1 MFLVNHVGVIA
12 VVVYTSVAAW
22 QASLT
27 SAQLTVMQGQL
38 NEMKSGSLQTS
49 QLIGAN
55 VNLATAARRSA
66 DIAEV
71 EARAWLAPISF
82 AFANL
87 NDVKE
92 PLKVRVAYQN
102 VGREP
107 AKNVKNA
114 TASSFIRN
122 VTVPPDQ
129 WGFLTNWRD
138 EIFKPESSCNVIT
151 MNTSVVYTRP
161 KMQALGLR

>member
-1 MFLVNHVGVIA
+1 MLKNYQSSADTTTPPQSNHAPKKHHWTNDPATFLVNLVGVIA

-92 PLKVRVAYQN
+92 PLKVSVAYQN

-107 AKNVKNA
+107 A
-114 TASSFIRN
+114 
-122 VTVPPDQ
+122 
-129 WGFLTNWRD
+129 L
-138 EIFKPESSCNVIT
+138 
-151 MNTSVVYTRP
+151 
-161 KMQALGLR
+161 KMQLLPPSLGMSLSYTIVQ